1 MTLKVALFGCGGMG
15 RRHLVGFRK
24 LRDIGRDDIALVA
37 VCDIMGANAELA
49 RDQAK
54 VLLGD
59 EPQVFASFAALHA
72 AIPDLDAILV
82 TTPPHLHAE
91 IGVQALEAGVHVMV
105 EKPIALTVRQ
115 SLQLIEAAARTG
127 RKLAV
132 AENYRRDPINRLA
145 KAMVEAGVLGRVF
158 LAVQSTSGA
167 GERVNI
173 TPWRHQRQ
181 SGGIIVDMGIHYT
194 DLLEFYLGPIE
205 SVMGMSDQIDSERVD
220 TDGVWHP
227 VDAEDL
233 SVGVARF
240 ASGAI
245 ANWMMNR
252 AGRGETHFTRML
264 YGTKGSL
271 AIPRDRSGQP
281 LGLMVR
287 RDGKDETVSV
297 SEHLNLVPGFRLD
310 PTTATLFGGDRLAS
324 YEMAFNDIDAN
335 LLAIELADFA
345 DAITLDRPPEVTG
358 VEGLRALAVVYGFLE
373 SAQSGGTVFID
384 RFMQGEESSYFSE
397 FEAVKEGS
405 Q

>member
-1 MTLKVALFGCGGMG
+1 MTLTVALFGCGGMG
-15 RRHLVGFRK
+15 RRHIVGFRK
-24 LRDIGRDDIALVA
+24 LKEIGRDDIALVA
-37 VCDIMGANAELA
+37 VCDIDRANAELA
-49 RDQAK
+49 RDRA
-54 VLLGD
+54 VELLGE
-59 EPQVFASFAALHA
+59 EPQIFASFADLRRAL
-72 AIPDLDAILV
+72 PDLDAIIV
-82 TTPPHLHAE
+82 TTPPHLHAA
-91 IGVQALEAGVHVMV
+91 IGVEALEAGVHVLV

-115 SLQLIEAAARTG
+115 SLQLIEAAERTG
-127 RKLAV
+127 QKLAV

-145 KAMVEAGVLGRVF
+145 KAVIESGVLGRVF

-181 SGGIIVDMGIHYT
+181 SGGIVVDMGIHYT

-205 SVMGMSDQIDSERVD
+205 RVMGMSDQIDSQRVD
-220 TDGVWHP
+220 AEGVWHP

-271 AIPRDRSGQP
+271 AIPRDRSGLP

-287 RDGKDETVSV
+287 RDGKDETIPV
-297 SEHLNLVPGFRLD
+297 SEHLALVPDFRLD
-310 PTTATLFGGDRLAS
+310 ATTAALFGGDRLAS
-324 YEMAFNDIDAN
+324 YTMEFNDIDAN

-345 DAITLDRPPEVTG
+345 DAIIEDRAPEVTG

-373 SAQSGGTVFID
+373 SERSGGTVFID
-384 RFMQGEESSYFSE
+384 RFMQGEESSYFKE
-397 FEAVKEGS
+397 IEATPVSG
-405 Q
+405 

>member
-1 MTLKVALFGCGGMG
+1 MTLKMALFGCGGMG

-24 LRDIGRDDIALVA
+24 LREIGREDIALVA
-37 VCDIMGANAELA
+37 VCDIAQANAELA
-49 RDQAK
+49 RDQATA
-54 VLLGD
+54 LLGA
-59 EPQVFASFAALHA
+59 EPQVFTSFAALRK
-72 AIPDLDAILV
+72 AIPDLDAIIV

-91 IGVQALEAGVHVMV
+91 IGVEALEAGVHVMV

-115 SLQLIEAAARTG
+115 SLRLIEAADRTG
-127 RKLAV
+127 KKLAV

-205 SVMGMSDQIDSERVD
+205 RVMGMSDQIDSERVD
-220 TDGVWHP
+220 TNGVWHP

-240 ASGAI
+240 ANGAI

-252 AGRGETHFTRML
+252 AGRGEAHFTRML

-281 LGLMVR
+281 LGLTVR
-287 RDGKDETVSV
+287 RDGKDELVPV

-310 PTTATLFGGDRLAS
+310 ATTAALFGGDRLAS
-324 YEMAFNDIDAN
+324 YRMEFNDTDAN

-345 DAITLDRPPEVTG
+345 DAILLDRPPEVAG
-358 VEGLRALAVVYGFLE
+358 IEGLRALAVVYGFLE
-373 SAQSGGTVFID
+373 SAQSGGAVYID

-397 FEAVKEGS
+397 FETAKGGS
-405 Q
+405 R